1 MYLILD
7 VKIHHINYL
16 ILIFRCVETTFITG
30 DTPSEWGENFM
41 DIAELRHQIYYFN
54 EEELFYK
61 EQHEA
66 REAGQIY
73 SYIAR
78 QDIKEVIRRHLLIPE
93 VKETIPPEFKDSF
106 FFDMADKDSIVVQ
119 KHNRY
124 SPALVHSHT
133 FFELVYVY
141 DGNCTQ
147 SISGQTIS
155 MRTGDFCV
163 IPPSVE
169 HSISVYDD
177 SIIINIML
185 RRNTLH
191 SMFYNFLNTP
201 NKLSAFFLNNIYAKR
216 ANDYILFH
224 SGMDPA
230 IRESF
235 VWMLWE
241 SMNKQEYSYQCITN
255 ALLLDFYLFV
265 RNYSESVQM
274 PLFNSR
280 IDVQRYAIIQ
290 YIQDNYRDVT
300 LSTVAK
306 RFHYSNEYTS
316 RLIKDLMGMTY
327 TEVVRTVRIERSQ
340 NFLANTAMTVANIAE
355 AIGYDTPEHYIR
367 QFKKHTGMTPSA
379 YRKQEAKNRL
389 F

>member
-1 MYLILD
+1 M
-7 VKIHHINYL
+7 K
-16 ILIFRCVETTFITG
+16 
-30 DTPSEWGENFM
+30 
-41 DIAELRHQIYYFN
+41 
-54 EEELFYK
+54 
-61 EQHEA
+61 
-66 REAGQIY
+66 
-73 SYIAR
+73 
-78 QDIKEVIRRHLLIPE
+78 
-93 VKETIPPEFKDSF
+93 
-106 FFDMADKDSIVVQ
+106 
-119 KHNRY
+119 
-124 SPALVHSHT
+124 
-133 FFELVYVY
+133 
-141 DGNCTQ
+141 
-147 SISGQTIS
+147 
-155 MRTGDFCV
+155 TGDFCV

-201 NKLSAFFLNNIYAKR
+201 NKLSSFFLNNIYAKR

-224 SGMDPA
+224 SGMDSY

-235 VWMLWE
+235 CWMLWE
-241 SMNKQEYSYQCITN
+241 SMNK
-255 ALLLDFYLFV
+255 
-265 RNYSESVQM
+265 
-274 PLFNSR
+274 
-280 IDVQRYAIIQ
+280 
-290 YIQDNYRDVT
+290 QDNYRDVT

-340 NFLANTAMTVANIAE
+340 DFLANTTMTVANIAE
-355 AIGYDTPEHYIR
+355 AIGYDTTEHYIR

>member
-1 MYLILD
+1 
-7 VKIHHINYL
+7 
-16 ILIFRCVETTFITG
+16 
-30 DTPSEWGENFM
+30 M
-41 DIAELRHQIYYFN
+41 DIQELHHQIYQYT

-61 EQHEA
+61 EQYEA
-66 REAGQIY
+66 RQAGQIY
-73 SYIAR
+73 SYISR
-78 QDIKEVIRRHLLIPE
+78 QNIEDVIRRHLLIPE
-93 VKETIPPEFKDSF
+93 VKETIPPEFLDSF
-106 FFDMADKDSIVVQ
+106 FFDMTDKDSIVVQ

-133 FFELVYVY
+133 FFELVYVL
-141 DGNCTQ
+141 DGKCQ
-147 SISGQTIS
+147 QIISGQPITMKS
-155 MRTGDFCV
+155 GDFCV
-163 IPPSVE
+163 IPPAVE

-177 SIIINIML
+177 SIVINIML

-201 NKLSAFFLNNIYAKR
+201 NKLSSFFLNNIYAKR
-216 ANDYILFH
+216 ANDYIIFH
-224 SGMDPA
+224 SGADSY

-235 VWMLWE
+235 YWMLWE
-241 SMNKQEYSYQCITN
+241 SLNKQEYSNQCITN
-255 ALLLDFYLFV
+255 VLLLDFYLLV

-274 PLFNSR
+274 PLFNNR
-280 IDVQRYAIIQ
+280 TDVQRYAIIQ

-327 TEVVRTVRIERSQ
+327 TEVVRAVRIERSQ
-340 NFLANTAMTVANIAE
+340 DFLANTTMTVANIAE

-367 QFKKHTGMTPSA
+367 QFKKYTGMTPSA
-379 YRKQEAKNRL
+379 YRKQEAKITLSHDPNFLNRT
-389 F
+389 

>member
-1 MYLILD
+1 
-7 VKIHHINYL
+7 
-16 ILIFRCVETTFITG
+16 
-30 DTPSEWGENFM
+30 M
-41 DIAELRHQIYYFN
+41 DISELRHQIYNFN

-61 EQHEA
+61 EQYEA

-73 SYIAR
+73 AYIAK

-147 SISGQTIS
+147 NISGQTIS

-201 NKLSAFFLNNIYAKR
+201 NKLSSFFLNNIYAKR

-255 ALLLDFYLFV
+255 SLLLDFYLFV

-274 PLFNSR
+274 PFFNSR

-340 NFLANTAMTVANIAE
+340 DFLANTTMTVANIAE

>member
-1 MYLILD
+1 MD
-7 VKIHHINYL
+7 V
-16 ILIFRCVETTFITG
+16 E
-30 DTPSEWGENFM
+30 
-41 DIAELRHQIYYFN
+41 ELRHQIYQFN
-54 EEELFYK
+54 DEELFYK
-61 EQHEA
+61 EQYEA

-73 SYIAR
+73 AYIAK
-78 QDIKEVIRRHLLIPE
+78 QDIQEVIRRHLLIPE

-124 SPALVHSHT
+124 SPALIHSHT

-141 DGNCTQ
+141 DGKCTQ
-147 SISGQTIS
+147 EISGQTIS
-155 MRTGDFCV
+155 MKTGDFCV

-201 NKLSAFFLNNIYAKR
+201 NKLSSFFLNNIYAKR

-224 SGMDPA
+224 SGMDSY

-235 VWMLWE
+235 CWMLWE

-255 ALLLDFYLFV
+255 VLLLDFYLLV

-274 PLFNSR
+274 PLFNSK

-340 NFLANTAMTVANIAE
+340 DFLTNTTMTVANIAE
-355 AIGYDTPEHYIR
+355 AIGYDTTEHYIR